1 MCRAGCR
8 GRTADLRHHILGLLR
23 SRARPSL
30 DFPLGCRLPCRSQ
43 AATLPRLPMPKAPGP
58 AGPLQ
63 YCQRGHQGLGRG
75 GRDQGLG
82 LRGAL
87 LVVVPLGCHPPPSL
101 PHQCRGGWPLSGDP
115 SKNQNIYCG
124 NTNLWRGHFQDLLVY
139 KLSTYPLLS

>member
-8 GRTADLRHHILGLLR
+8 GRTADLRHHILGLR

-63 YCQRGHQGLGRG
+63 YCQRGHPGLGRG
-75 GRDQGLG
+75 GRDQG

-87 LVVVPLGCHPPPSL
+87 LVVVPLGCHPLLPSL
-101 PHQCRGGWPLSGDP
+101 TSAGVAGCCLGIPRTTKTSTVETLICGEDF
-115 SKNQNIYCG
+115 SKICLYI
-124 NTNLWRGHFQDLLVY
+124 
-139 KLSTYPLLS
+139 TYLHTHYYHNDT